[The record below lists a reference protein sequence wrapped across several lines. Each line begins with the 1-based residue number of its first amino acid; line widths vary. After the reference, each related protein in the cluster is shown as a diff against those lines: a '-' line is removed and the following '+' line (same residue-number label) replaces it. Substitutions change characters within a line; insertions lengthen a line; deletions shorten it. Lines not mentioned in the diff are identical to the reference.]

1 MNMIKDGCKMKLTF
15 DERMLMTLYN
25 GGTRG
30 GTINN
35 LKNMRICISYD
46 ETFLRNLTDSVLSKL
61 AVRPELHCLTI
72 RGIIRKLSTYLMFQT
87 PEQEKIPVMLSS
99 GLWKSDTRTLFQRSW
114 RAMEG

>member
-1 MNMIKDGCKMKLTF
+1 MIKDGCKMKLTF

-61 AVRPELHCLTI
+61 DLMTEDEFVNAIFKGLEELNA
-72 RGIIRKLSTYLMFQT
+72 
-87 PEQEKIPVMLSS
+87 
-99 GLWKSDTRTLFQRSW
+99 D
-114 RAMEG
+114 